1 MFSVLDGGTGCSSS
15 DRPNRSDGRS
25 VALTTTETSTLEA
38 FADTVLPGRKRH
50 KYDRAIAGVS
60 TMPGAVE
67 AGALT
72 VLQDPATGI
81 EDGIAEMAHRLN
93 DHARE
98 RAVEIG
104 AVVGDDLPFVD
115 LDYSARRGLVA
126 DLSAP
131 GAPLRE
137 FWFLLALFSYMAYD
151 SAPHR
156 DTPTAIAEKH
166 PGLLALGFAR
176 PDENGRWGFERA
188 SYRQPMARLHPDT
201 DENGHMP

>member
-1 MFSVLDGGTGCSSS
+1 M
-15 DRPNRSDGRS
+15 
-25 VALTTTETSTLEA
+25 ALTTTEITTLEA

-50 KYDRAIAGVS
+50 ENDRAIAGVS
-60 TMPGAVE
+60 PLPGAVE

-81 EDGIAEMAHRLN
+81 DDGIAEMAHLLN
-93 DHARE
+93 EHARE
-98 RAVEIG
+98 HAARIGVE
-104 AVVGDDLPFVD
+104 VGDDVPFAD
-115 LDYSARRGLVA
+115 LDYQARRGLVA

-131 GAPLRE
+131 DAALRD

-156 DTPTAIAEKH
+156 DTATAIAEEH
-166 PGLLALGFAR
+166 PGLLAVGFAR
-176 PDENGRWGFERA
+176 PDENGHWGFERA

-201 DENGHMP
+201 DENGHLP

>member
-1 MFSVLDGGTGCSSS
+1 M
-15 DRPNRSDGRS
+15 
-25 VALTTTETSTLEA
+25 ALTTTETTTLEA
-38 FADTVLPGRKRH
+38 FADTVIPGRKRH
-50 KYDRAIAGVS
+50 EHDRAIAGVS
-60 TMPGAVE
+60 SLPGAVE

-72 VLQDPATGI
+72 VLQDPAAGI
-81 EDGIAEMAHRLN
+81 EDGIAEMAHLLN
-93 DHARE
+93 DHARA
-98 RAVEIG
+98 RAAEIG
-104 AVVGDDLPFVD
+104 VAVGADLPFAD

-131 GAPLRE
+131 GAPLRD

-156 DTPTAIAEKH
+156 DTATAIAEGH

-176 PDENGRWGFERA
+176 PDENGHWGFERA

-201 DENGHMP
+201 DENGNMP